1 MEEINGRTFFFLAFQ
16 NARILLHYCH
26 VKSSHIMRNMC
37 RGEMYGNHNRSK
49 RSLNKCVIRRPSL
62 SIHAQVL
69 DETIS
74 YTIMEIC
81 QSKLRFAISMGKE
94 GNVACPSLYFYSA
107 PFLFIIQHTPF
118 SGRRVSALCLARSQT
133 SQVPQALTVSVP
145 SPLSVV
151 PSSADVQHPSPSAFA
166 LAYP

>member
-1 MEEINGRTFFFLAFQ
+1 MEEINGRTFFFLAFK

-107 PFLFIIQHTPF
+107 PFFIHHTTHTF
-118 SGRRVSALCLARSQT
+118 QRKAGIGALSSSLSNFTGAPSVNGVCAIT
-133 SQVPQALTVSVP
+133 ALGG
-145 SPLSVV
+145 
-151 PSSADVQHPSPSAFA
+151 A
-166 LAYP
+166 LIG